1 MTICDGPSFN
11 KDVHNLQ
18 TLAVPILQVEIR
30 IVMGLYPIDR

>member
-11 KDVHNLQ
+11 KGMHNLE
-18 TLAVPILQVEIR
+18 TLAVPTLQVEVR